1 MTSVGA
7 FFIKFCRLMNV
18 NIDLGNIWDAFSAL
32 GTVGAVVLS
41 LLFAYVKKKK
51 TIKVSPAV

>member
-1 MTSVGA
+1 
-7 FFIKFCRLMNV
+7 MNV

-32 GTVGAVVLS
+32 GTFGAVVLS

-51 TIKVSPAV
+51 TIKVSPAVW

>member
-1 MTSVGA
+1 
-7 FFIKFCRLMNV
+7 MNV

-51 TIKVSPAV
+51 LLR